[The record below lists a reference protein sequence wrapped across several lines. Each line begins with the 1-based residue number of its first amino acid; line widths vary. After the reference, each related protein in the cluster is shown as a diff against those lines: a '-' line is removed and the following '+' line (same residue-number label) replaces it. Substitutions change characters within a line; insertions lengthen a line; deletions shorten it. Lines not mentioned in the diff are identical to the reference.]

1 MATIDLD
8 LIDEDD
14 AFTHTSLNTRFASFV
29 TGLND
34 LPEYAFED
42 HALGPE
48 HGPSLVIGINASPG
62 LTRRFNVSPVYTASP
77 PTYSTW
83 GNDADWAVV
92 SDGSGGTT
100 VNSGDLVITHDS
112 ITLSMAEA
120 NRIGALLVRVN
131 LGLPLPANSGVVV
144 FCLQYLDGGGTWQTI
159 RNTET
164 PVNITQH
171 MNTLLGTEAT
181 LDVPIH
187 TILRATEI
195 PVAFRGL
202 RVAHSVKTPG
212 STYDINKASFTIV
225 PLHCAVD

>member
-42 HALGPE
+42 HSLGPE
-48 HGPSLVIGINASPG
+48 HTPSLVIGINASPG

-77 PTYSTW
+77 NDYVSW
-83 GNDADWAVV
+83 GSDSGWAVV
-92 SDGSGGTT
+92 SDGSGGAT

-112 ITLSMAEA
+112 VTLGMAEA

-131 LGLPLPANSGVVV
+131 LSLPLPSNSGVVV
-144 FCLQYLDGGGTWQTI
+144 FCLQYRDGGGTWRTI
-159 RNTET
+159 RSTET
-164 PVNITQH
+164 PVNITAH
-171 MNTLLGTEAT
+171 MNTLTGSEAT

-195 PVAFRGL
+195 PVAFTGL
-202 RVAHSVKTPG
+202 RVAHTVKTPG